1 MPLGTLVRGL
11 GVCQV
16 FEGGIGERKNGNR
29 PRCQPAPLSTKASP
43 FIRQKALLRLEPSA
57 NAGSRTPVNFRWY
70 SKAGA
75 DRHEPDSLRG
85 RIIRSPFAIFKLT
98 ETTVGY
104 SQDSC

>member
-16 FEGGIGERKNGNR
+16 FEGVIGERKNGNR

-43 FIRQKALLRLEPSA
+43 FVRQKALLRLEPSV
-57 NAGSRTPVNFRWY
+57 NAGSRTPVNFGWY
-70 SKAGA
+70 SKTVRTA
-75 DRHEPDSLRG
+75 HEPDSLRG

-104 SQDSC
+104 SQDSR